1 MTENPNAIK
10 ENIDKYDYI
19 KNESD
24 IHRLK
29 NTISKVKTRDTGRRF
44 TKKGV
49 NLHNLWRASRNEEG
63 KERHPEGK
71 RGNRK
76 RYRKAK
82 EI

>member
-29 NTISKVKTRDTGRRF
+29 NTISKVKTQDTGRRF

-49 NLHNLWRASRNEEG
+49 YLHNL
-63 KERHPEGK
+63 
-71 RGNRK
+71 
-76 RYRKAK
+76 
-82 EI
+82 